1 MSAKRLAT
9 TALDWGVVAAKI
21 PAENRAAF
29 GALKVKRT
37 KVCVC
42 VCGGGLYVYLKH
54 HSPMLKI
61 SPFRY

>member
-42 VCGGGLYVYLKH
+42 WGKGYTF
-54 HSPMLKI
+54 I
-61 SPFRY
+61 

>member
-29 GALKVKRT
+29 GALKVKHDLS
-37 KVCVC
+37 
-42 VCGGGLYVYLKH
+42 GGEGYTF
-54 HSPMLKI
+54 I
-61 SPFRY
+61 